1 MFNLSTIKQLWNNW
15 EVCFDSY
22 IDLVHVHC
30 TKLTNIL
37 ILSKY
42 QPNKLNGEF
51 TYALKRL
58 LCDPLPWHLIY
69 GHHLM
74 SLLPLDQRHHVGEV
88 WARLEQGESRYAP
101 DKYFSYNSFLTFT
114 FDIKNVFNV
123 IKHTL
128 LESSVYVKYGP
139 KILNG
144 QFAFFEKRDVYGL
157 RFDFDPWTTISI

>member
-1 MFNLSTIKQLWNNW
+1 M
-15 EVCFDSY
+15 
-22 IDLVHVHC
+22 
-30 TKLTNIL
+30 
-37 ILSKY
+37 
-42 QPNKLNGEF
+42 
-51 TYALKRL
+51 
-58 LCDPLPWHLIY
+58 CDPLPWHLIY
-69 GHHLM
+69 GHYLM

-114 FDIKNVFNV
+114 FDIKNLFNV

-144 QFAFFEKRDVYGL
+144 QYALKKEMFMWSDLTLTLEL
-157 RFDFDPWTTISI
+157 RSLFKITAYHKDTTILWEKYGPDLTNGEVDMPRTRTLCIIVLWPQHWI

>member
-1 MFNLSTIKQLWNNW
+1 M
-15 EVCFDSY
+15 
-22 IDLVHVHC
+22 
-30 TKLTNIL
+30 
-37 ILSKY
+37 
-42 QPNKLNGEF
+42 
-51 TYALKRL
+51 
-58 LCDPLPWHLIY
+58 CDPLPWHLIY

-157 RFDFDPWTTISI
+157 RFDFDPWTTIFKITAYHKATTILWERYGPDLTNGEVDMPRTKTLCIILLWPQHWI

>member
-1 MFNLSTIKQLWNNW
+1 MKRISEQIA
-15 EVCFDSY
+15 
-22 IDLVHVHC
+22 
-30 TKLTNIL
+30 LTL
-37 ILSKY
+37 I
-42 QPNKLNGEF
+42 KLNGEF

-58 LCDPLPWHLIY
+58 LCDPLPWHVIY
-69 GHHLM
+69 GHYLM

-114 FDIKNVFNV
+114 FDIKNLFNV

-144 QFAFFEKRDVYGL
+144 QYAFFEKRDVYVV
-157 RFDFDPWTTISI
+157 RFDLDPWTTIFFLKSLHTTKPQPYCERSMGQIWPTGK

>member
-1 MFNLSTIKQLWNNW
+1 M
-15 EVCFDSY
+15 
-22 IDLVHVHC
+22 
-30 TKLTNIL
+30 
-37 ILSKY
+37 
-42 QPNKLNGEF
+42 
-51 TYALKRL
+51 
-58 LCDPLPWHLIY
+58 CDPLPWHMIY
-69 GHHLM
+69 GHYLM

-114 FDIKNVFNV
+114 FDIKNLFNV

-144 QFAFFEKRDVYGL
+144 QYAFFEKKRCLCGPIW
-157 RFDFDPWTTISI
+157 PWPLNYDLYLKSLHTTKPQPYCERSMGQIWPTGK